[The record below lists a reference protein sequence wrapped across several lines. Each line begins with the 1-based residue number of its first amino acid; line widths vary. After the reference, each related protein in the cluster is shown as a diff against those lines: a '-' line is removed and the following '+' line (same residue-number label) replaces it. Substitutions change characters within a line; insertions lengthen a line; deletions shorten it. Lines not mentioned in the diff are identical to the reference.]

1 MRKALQDPPF
11 IILLLVN
18 AFCIYYFDRHPEGF
32 KTVVWIYW
40 VQSVLIG
47 VFNFFDLLT
56 IKKGEPDS
64 FRINDKPYDNSVGAK
79 GCAAFFFLFHYQVF
93 HLVYAIF
100 IVVQVKGSVDFRVF
114 VISIAIIALELSIN
128 FVRNKIYQQK
138 NTVNVG
144 HLFFLPYL
152 RIIPMHLMI
161 LLPAFLGLQSSM
173 VFLVLKS
180 LADIGMYFLTGTLYR
195 KNPGSVLDSLTKP

>member
-1 MRKALQDPPF
+1 MRKALQDPSF

-18 AFCIYYFDRHPEGF
+18 AFCIYYFDQHPEGF

-47 VFNFFDLLT
+47 LFNFLDLLT
-56 IKKGEPDS
+56 IKNADPAGFK
-64 FRINDKPYDNSVGAK
+64 INDKPYDNSVGSR

-100 IVVQVKGSVDFRVF
+100 IFAQVKGPLDFRVF
-114 VISIAIIALELSIN
+114 VISVAIIAIELAMG
-128 FVRNKIYQQK
+128 FVRNKRYQQK
-138 NTVNVG
+138 NRVNVG

-161 LLPAFLGLQSSM
+161 LLPAFLGLSSTM
-173 VFLVLKS
+173 IFLLLKT
-180 LADIGMYFLTGTLYR
+180 LADIGMYFLTRRMYQR
-195 KNPGSVLDSLTKP
+195 NPSGLASSLTQP